1 MRRIRKGIA
10 AGLVVILTVSF
21 VITGYAAAGAP
32 SCDETLYIT
41 LDSDGNV
48 DGSSVVKRY
57 GNCGAGEIVDYGNYE
72 KVSNLTNRTEPLAGE
87 DGSIRFPLDGDDE
100 IFYFEGKLAYSSD
113 QLPWKVKTTYLLN
126 GVEKQPEELAGEKGL
141 VEINVDLI
149 PNKAVSDYFRNNMA
163 LTLTTIVDMDKNVS
177 VRAEGAQVQGVGN
190 MKAVVFFALPG
201 EECHYTIAIGSEDF
215 EFAGLIFMMVPLT
228 LAQLDD
234 VADLR
239 DAKETLEDSADALSD
254 SMDIILDTMEQMQA
268 GISDTSAGLRGLDD
282 ARNIIS
288 STKGTVYDQAD
299 DALAKLGDLSA
310 ALKPFQDHT
319 TQAQKALNEI
329 RNDVN
334 EMVYD
339 INELEPKLGDL
350 KDTVR
355 YLRDDIGLIQDALNS
370 PQADLAAASFI
381 QLLEKTRFDLGNVKA
396 AQQALIQAIQ
406 GLGGAMS
413 QMKAN
418 GAGLSSYAALVAGL
432 DADTDYDADEL
443 QELIDYLSDNV
454 DLIDDLDDSGLTGGG
469 QGEAGIYASAL
480 RASGSDWT
488 IPPQMQTGL
497 MQLMQAVAGLAGNT
511 GVTDDIN
518 GMVTMTEQLL
528 AMLGSQKGNINAAA
542 SEMKDLLSVIGKIS
556 EVAEDITGDIDELN
570 QTLERHHEGALKTLE
585 DAGILTDRAAAGV
598 DSLQVFLTTLE
609 NQIRT
614 AGGPLDEGTKKTLN
628 GLADLLD
635 HMNSGLNQT
644 GVVRDAKDT
653 IKNTIED
660 KWDEFSDEHTTILDI
675 DLDASPVSLTSDK
688 NPSPDSIQIIMRT
701 KEITKDDG
709 EDDAEVD
716 ENYYPEGNV
725 FHRIA
730 NIFRRIW
737 EAICSLFS

>member
-1 MRRIRKGIA
+1 MKRIRNNIA
-10 AGLVVILTVSF
+10 VGLIVVLTVSF

-41 LDSDGNV
+41 LDAEGNIEE
-48 DGSSVVKRY
+48 SSVVKRY
-57 GNCGAGEIVDYGNYE
+57 GNCSAGEIVDYGDYE
-72 KVSNLTNRTEPLAGE
+72 TVSNLTNRAEPVTGE
-87 DGSIRFPLDGDDE
+87 DGSIRFPVDGSDRT
-100 IFYFEGKLAYSSD
+100 FYFEGKMGITSG
-113 QLPWKVKTTYLLN
+113 QLPWTVKTTYLLN

-141 VEINVDLI
+141 VEISVDLI
-149 PNKAVSDYFRNNMA
+149 PNRQVSDYFRNNMA
-163 LTLTTIVDMDKNVS
+163 LTMTTVVDMDKNLS
-177 VRAEGAQVQGVGN
+177 VRADGAQVQGVGN

-268 GISDTSAGLRGLDD
+268 GISDTSSGLRGLDD

-288 STKGTVYDQAD
+288 STKGTVYGQAD

-310 ALKPFQDHT
+310 ALRPFQDHT
-319 TQAQKALNEI
+319 ARAQNALKEI
-329 RNDVN
+329 RSDVN
-334 EMVYD
+334 ELVSD
-339 INELEPKLGDL
+339 VNELEPKLGDL

-355 YLRDDIGLIQDALNS
+355 YLRDDIGFIQDALNS

-381 QLLEKTRFDLGNVKA
+381 RLLEKTKSDLSNVKA
-396 AQQALIQAIQ
+396 SQQALVQAIQ
-406 GLGGAMS
+406 GLGGAMG

-418 GAGLSSYAALVAGL
+418 GADLSTYAAFVEGL
-432 DADTDYDADEL
+432 DAETDYDADEL
-443 QELIDYLSDNV
+443 QELIAFLSDNV
-454 DLIDDLDDSGLTGGG
+454 DLIDDLDSGR
-469 QGEAGIYASAL
+469 
-480 RASGSDWT
+480 RASGSDWD
-488 IPPQMQTGL
+488 IPPQMQPGL
-497 MQLMQAVAGLAGNT
+497 MQLMQAAAGLAGNT
-511 GVTDDIN
+511 GVTDDIS

-528 AMLGSQKGNINAAA
+528 GMLESQKGNINGAT

-556 EVAEDITGDIDELN
+556 AVAEDITGDIDELN
-570 QTLERHHEGALKTLE
+570 QTLERHHEGALQTLQ
-585 DAGILTDRAAAGV
+585 DAGVLTDRAAAGV
-598 DSLQVFLTTLE
+598 DSLQAFLTMLE
-609 NQIRT
+609 DQIRT

-635 HMNSGLNQT
+635 HMNSGLDQT
-644 GVVRDAKDT
+644 GVIRAAKDT
-653 IKNTIED
+653 IKDTIED

-675 DLDASPVSLTSDK
+675 DLEAKPVSLTSEK

-701 KEITKDDG
+701 KEITKDD
-709 EDDAEVD
+709 DDETAGVD
-716 ENYYPEGNV
+716 ENFYPDGNV

-730 NIFRRIW
+730 TIFRRIW
-737 EAICSLFS
+737 EAVCSLFS